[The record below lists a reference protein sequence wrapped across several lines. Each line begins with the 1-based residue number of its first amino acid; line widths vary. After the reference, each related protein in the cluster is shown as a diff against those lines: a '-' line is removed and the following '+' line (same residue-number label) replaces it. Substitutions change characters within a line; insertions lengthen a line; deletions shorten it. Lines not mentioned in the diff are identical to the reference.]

1 MHSFSVAN
9 VLCEGPGVIIIARE
23 DFLGSANKKT
33 PKKKLIRSPAWKRFG
48 NDDFVC

>member
-9 VLCEGPGVIIIARE
+9 VFCEGPGVTKIARE

-33 PKKKLIRSPAWKRFG
+33 PKK
-48 NDDFVC
+48 N